1 VKLDLEWIKQL
12 RTAWSYTIDE
22 QISLQINQT
31 LSIQRPRT
39 STLMNKSTNRP
50 FFRPS
55 LPHTKIP
62 SRIEKT
68 LDEQSMITNQNY
80 SHQKF
85 VDWRLFL
92 TNNSLSQFQL
102 YILPVRV

>member
-1 VKLDLEWIKQL
+1 M
-12 RTAWSYTIDE
+12 
-22 QISLQINQT
+22 SLQINQP

-39 STLMNKSTNRP
+39 STMMSKSTNRP
-50 FFRPS
+50 FIRPS
-55 LPHTKIP
+55 IPHIKTS

-68 LDEQSMITNQNY
+68 LDEQLTTTNQNY